1 MKKKHKALNQKWFN
15 KKKIFI
21 SKRHN
26 NNIVS
31 WRRWDENID
40 GLLIKINEDVEETKS
55 DENNIFKKFIFMR
68 PSIAAL
74 LETI

>member
-15 KKKIFI
+15 KKNIFI